1 MKTLSNID
9 MQELAMKLAKRIIR
23 TVYKD
28 HNYAINMIT
37 IYGVPRG
44 GIPVAYLVRG
54 YIDNCIITNDPEEA
68 DVIIDD
74 IIDSGKTKER
84 HKKYGKPFFGLIE
97 NSNEW
102 IEFPWETKDQGTPID
117 DNILRIQ
124 QYLEDNKDE
133 KVIEK
138 LKKLIKGIS
147 L

>member
-1 MKTLSNID
+1 VKTLNNID
-9 MQELAMKLAKRIIR
+9 VQLLAIMLSKRVINA
-23 TVYKD
+23 VFPGSK
-28 HNYAINMIT
+28 YAINMIT

-44 GIPVAYLVRG
+44 GIPIAYLVRG
-54 YIDNCIITNDPEEA
+54 YIDNCIVTDNPEEA
-68 DVIIDD
+68 DIIVDD

-84 HKKYGKPFFGLIE
+84 YKKYGKPFFGLIE

-138 LKKLIKGIS
+138 LKKLIDET
-147 L
+147 

>member
-1 MKTLSNID
+1 MKTLNNID
-9 MQELAMKLAKRIIR
+9 VQLLAIMLSKRVINA
-23 TVYKD
+23 VFPGSK
-28 HNYAINMIT
+28 YAINMIT

-44 GIPVAYLVRG
+44 GIPVVYLVRG
-54 YIDNCIITNDPEEA
+54 YIGNCIIVDNPEEA
-68 DVIIDD
+68 DVI
-74 IIDSGKTKER
+74 
-84 HKKYGKPFFGLIE
+84 
-97 NSNEW
+97 
-102 IEFPWETKDQGTPID
+102 ID